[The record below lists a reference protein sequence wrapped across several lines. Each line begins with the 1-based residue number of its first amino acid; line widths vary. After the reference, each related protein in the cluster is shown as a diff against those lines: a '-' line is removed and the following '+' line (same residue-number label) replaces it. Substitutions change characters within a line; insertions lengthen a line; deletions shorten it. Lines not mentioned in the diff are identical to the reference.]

1 MLEKAV
7 MANSRNEAP
16 DNRSNRKQDQ
26 PRITDGP
33 DVPGSMDD
41 NVNDE
46 ERLKQDASYIILPDV
61 SDIPGQ
67 ENITGIGPLGEM
79 ADTTISSDDEEGVR
93 DGKDLL
99 AEENDDLEIVM
110 GTEADVTD
118 EELLILVDKNKDMDG
133 GDDELISNEGLDDT
147 DFDGEPLNEATADMD
162 TTGDDLDIPEAD
174 GDNPANDALGQG
186 DEENNYYSL
195 GSDDNDNITEGTP

>member
-1 MLEKAV
+1 

-118 EELLILVDKNKDMDG
+118 EDLLILGDKNKDMDG